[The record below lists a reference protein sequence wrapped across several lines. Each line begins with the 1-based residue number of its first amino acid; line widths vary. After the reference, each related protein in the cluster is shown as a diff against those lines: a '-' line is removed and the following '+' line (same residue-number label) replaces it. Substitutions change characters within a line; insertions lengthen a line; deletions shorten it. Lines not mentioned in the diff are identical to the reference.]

1 MNKYSESFKLN
12 IENTL
17 NKIYTNNQNIIY
29 DIYSKIIF
37 NKNIF
42 KIKSLE
48 DKLIT
53 NKKEFIIQLS
63 SLLKSSKER
72 NRGINLKNIFNYFE
86 SYFKTEI
93 TDEEELSLIES
104 LLSEPN
110 LYLFYDNLFSNI
122 LKGYITFISKF
133 PKKFNHIVTIYE
145 IINKNKDNFNTFFNQ
160 LISVHFSN
168 INQQQVFL
176 AYLLLIY
183 SNESNNNKLLL
194 EYVFDILKNA
204 KKQDFILSIA

>member
-1 MNKYSESFKLN
+1 MMKHFNMNKYSESFKLN

-122 LKGYITFISKF
+122 LKGYIT
-133 PKKFNHIVTIYE
+133 
-145 IINKNKDNFNTFFNQ
+145 
-160 LISVHFSN
+160 
-168 INQQQVFL
+168 
-176 AYLLLIY
+176 
-183 SNESNNNKLLL
+183 
-194 EYVFDILKNA
+194 
-204 KKQDFILSIA
+204 